1 MKTLP
6 LLPALVAILLPSA
19 LSGQTAEETK
29 EEGPPDRYVPLAN
42 QVLVQAGLPPL
53 PSEFEEMECYAWSRL
68 SAGIYAAFEL
78 KKEAFDGYVAP
89 YLSSMEHLT
98 PIPRRLLTP
107 PNSAA
112 PWFTPGSIR
121 GGTVFFRGRITRAA
135 PEIFRLYVD
144 QENQRIFLYYTW
156 NNKRTY
162 P

>member
-1 MKTLP
+1 MKTLRF
-6 LLPALVAILLPSA
+6 LPALASIFLPSI

-29 EEGPPDRYVPLAN
+29 EEGPPNRYVSVAN
-42 QVLVQAGLPPL
+42 QVLAQAGLPAL
-53 PSEFEEMECYAWSRL
+53 PSEFEEMACYAWSGL

-78 KKEAFDGYVAP
+78 KKEAFEGYVAP

-98 PIPRRLLTP
+98 PIPQRLLTP

-112 PWFTPGSIR
+112 PWFSPGSIP

-144 QENQRIFLYYTW
+144 QKNHKVFLYYTW